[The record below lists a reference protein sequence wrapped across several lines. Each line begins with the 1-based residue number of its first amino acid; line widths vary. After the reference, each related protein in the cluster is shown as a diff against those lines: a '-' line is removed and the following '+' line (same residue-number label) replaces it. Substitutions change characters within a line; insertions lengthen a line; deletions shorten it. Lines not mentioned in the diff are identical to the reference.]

1 MKKSTFQPIL
11 LMSFLVIGL
20 LIGALLN
27 RSSNTL
33 PSDKAQYDSKMQDIL
48 DIVNARYVDD
58 IDQDEMF
65 EQTVNDMLHKLDPHS
80 NYIPAA
86 DMVSANEQIDGE
98 FGGIGIR
105 FAIIRDTLCITNVI
119 ESSPSARAGIKAGD
133 KILIINKKKITNIQL
148 KNEKV
153 TKLLKG
159 KPNTEVSLTLLRG
172 KKKIQKNLLRGI
184 IPIPSIICAE
194 MINKQVGFIRLEQFS
209 MNSAEEFR
217 NAVIK
222 LQKQGMKKLVFDLRD
237 NSGGVLQ
244 EAVEIID
251 EFLPGKMKI
260 VEIKGKKVKGEVSY
274 STNGGL
280 LEKTPA
286 VVLINEGSA
295 SASEIVAGALQD
307 NDRATII
314 GRRSFGKGL
323 VQQDFVLRDKS
334 NIRLTIARYYTP
346 SGRCIQR
353 SFKEG
358 FKEYYHEDQNREESG
373 EYFSVDSSVF
383 KNAPRFKT
391 LKGRTVYGG
400 GGIMPDHFVP
410 IDTSNSTV
418 YYIELRY
425 SNAFQQYAFDFVSN
439 KRKEWKT
446 IQDFNTRF
454 EPTDDMI
461 EKLARYAA
469 QELGI
474 SINRNE
480 LNKSRELIR
489 IALKAEIAR
498 QLFIE
503 DGYFLVI
510 SSRDRELQKA
520 LQVLK

>member
-1 MKKSTFQPIL
+1 MKKSTYQPIL

-27 RSSNTL
+27 RSSTTIQ
-33 PSDKAQYDSKMQDIL
+33 SDKTQYDSKMQDIL
-48 DIVNARYVDD
+48 DIVDARYVDD
-58 IDQDEMF
+58 IDQEEMF
-65 EQTVNDMLHKLDPHS
+65 KETVNDMLHKLDPHS

-86 DMVSANEQIDGE
+86 DMVAANEQIDGE
-98 FGGIGIR
+98 FGGIGVR

-119 ESSPSARAGIKAGD
+119 ANSPSEKAGIKAGD
-133 KILIINKKKITNIQL
+133 KILIINKKKVTNIQL
-148 KNEKV
+148 KNDKV

-172 KKKIQKNLLRGI
+172 KKKIDKKLLRGI

-194 MINKQVGFIRLEQFS
+194 MINKEVGFIRLEQFS
-209 MNSAEEFR
+209 MNSGEEFR
-217 NAVIK
+217 EAVIK

-251 EFLPGKMKI
+251 EFLPAKMKI

-274 STNGGL
+274 STAGGL
-280 LEKTPA
+280 LEKTPS

-323 VQQDFVLRDKS
+323 VQQDFMLRDKS

-358 FKEYYHEDQNREESG
+358 FKEYYHEDKNREESG
-373 EYFSVDSSVF
+373 EYFNVDSSVF

-400 GGIMPDHFVP
+400 GGIMPDYFVP

-425 SNAFQQYAFDFVSN
+425 SNAVQQYAFDFVAN

-446 IQDFNTRF
+446 IQDFNNRF
-454 EPTDDMI
+454 NPTDDMI
-461 EKLARYAA
+461 EKLAKYAA
-469 QELGI
+469 QEMGI

-510 SSRDRELQKA
+510 SSRDKELQKA